1 MTQRR
6 KFSPE
11 FKARVVLEIIT
22 DQKSIPQASRE
33 YSNKDSVLIRWKQE
47 FIERSP
53 QLFVQGTTSDDR
65 DQRIVEL
72 ERIAA
77 GFREKDISVRVVTV
91 VGQPH
96 EGIVRFAEEEQVDLI
111 AICTHGHSG
120 LTRWL
125 IGSVADRVTR
135 GALSIDG
142 GADGLQE
149 SHHVRNARIGSRA
162 WDD

>member
-11 FKARVVLEIIT
+11 FKARVVLEMLT
-22 DQKSIPQASRE
+22 EQKSAAQVSRE
-33 YSNKDSVLIRWKQE
+33 YGINDSVLSRWKQE

-72 ERIAA
+72 ERVAA
-77 GFREKDISVRVVTV
+77 GFRERGISVRVVTV
-91 VGQPH
+91 TGQPH
-96 EGIVRFAEEEQVDLI
+96 ERIVRFAEAEQVDLI
-111 AICTHGHSG
+111 VICTHGYSW

-125 IGSVADRVTR
+125 VGSVADRIDR